1 MINSFGDW
9 LREELEEQGKTQEWL
24 VEKTGFEPE
33 AIEDLASGKTKR
45 PSMYKVWKVCGAL
58 GVPLGPVMQML
69 LAGDET
75 DD

>member
-1 MINSFGDW
+1 MINTFSDW
-9 LREELEEQGKTQEWL
+9 LKLELKEQGRTQEWL
-24 VEKTGFEPE
+24 AEKTGIEPQVI
-33 AIEDLASGKTKR
+33 ADLASGKTKR

>member
-1 MINSFGDW
+1 MINTFGDW
-9 LREELEEQGKTQEWL
+9 LREELKEQGKTQEWL
-24 VEKTGFEPE
+24 ADKTGLEPQ